1 MRIKDGADCGNTRS
15 DHRVETLHMKMYLDV
30 HTRMGT
36 PHMKTYI
43 SIKVWRL
50 DIKMCSDVNNR

>member
-1 MRIKDGADCGNTRS
+1 MKMCSDV

-36 PHMKTYI
+36 PHMKMYI
-43 SIKVWRL
+43 SIKVVEAGHKNVFR
-50 DIKMCSDVNNR
+50 C